1 MAEATLVRKK
11 DMLRTAL
18 EKLINNEGLTSEEAH
33 QALGVI
39 MRGEATDAQIGAFLV
54 ALRMKG
60 ETPAEIGGF
69 AQAMRE
75 NAVPIHTKHENVVD
89 TCGTG
94 GDKCD
99 TFNISTAA
107 AFVAAGAGVPIAK
120 HGNRAVSS
128 QCGSADV
135 LRELGVNVEAA
146 PEVVC
151 ECLDEVGIGFLFA
164 PALHP
169 AMRYAIGPRKE
180 LGLRTV
186 FNILGPLTNP
196 AGAKRQLLG
205 VFSAQYTELLATA
218 LQVIGSEHALVV
230 HGFVGM
236 DEISTV
242 GDTQVTELSH
252 GTIHS
257 ALWSAEQFGLQPASL
272 EDLAG
277 GTPEQCAA
285 VLTQVLSGE
294 KGPAR
299 YFVVLNAAAAI
310 YVGDK
315 AADVR
320 DGIAMAEEAIDNGA
334 AMAKLAGLR
343 EVSRG

>member
-1 MAEATLVRKK
+1 MRPANTLQAAV
-11 DMLRTAL
+11 
-18 EKLINNEGLTSEEAH
+18 EKLVSFQSLTQEEAYE
-33 QALGVI
+33 ALQVI
-39 MRGEATDAQIGAFLV
+39 MQGEATDAQIGAFLV

-69 AQAMRE
+69 ARAMRE
-75 NAVPIHTKHENVVD
+75 SAVRIPTCREDVVD

-135 LRELGVNVEAA
+135 LRELGVNVEAP
-146 PEVVC
+146 PEVVSR
-151 ECLDEVGIGFLFA
+151 CLDDVGIGFLFA
-164 PALHP
+164 PSLHP
-169 AMRYAIGPRKE
+169 AMRYAIGPRRE

-205 VFSAQYTELLATA
+205 VFDAQYTELLATA
-218 LQVIGSEHALVV
+218 LQTLGAEHALVV
-230 HGFVGM
+230 HGLVGM
-236 DEISTV
+236 DEISTC
-242 GDTQVTELSH
+242 GDTQVTELR
-252 GTIHS
+252 GGNVHS
-257 ALWSAEQFGLQPASL
+257 MLWSPEQFGLEPARL

-277 GTPEQCAA
+277 GTPDRCAA
-285 VLTQVLSGE
+285 ILNSVLNGDP
-294 KGPAR
+294 GPAR
-299 YFVVLNAAAAI
+299 DVVVLNAAAAI
-310 YVGDK
+310 YVSGR
-315 AADVR
+315 AADMR
-320 DGIAMAEEAIDNGA
+320 EGIIMAQEAIDTGA
-334 AMAKLAGLR
+334 AAAKLAALR
-343 EVSRG
+343 EASHQTAK